1 MTEDWLDKSPAELR
15 LALWLEE
22 RLETGNET
30 QNIARLADA
39 LGYKHDSFIKMWVAG
54 KSKVPLKHIT
64 AIAHFFGFDAADVL
78 PYWLAQECPDDEQL
92 YRAGTRMLS
101 AWEWMLVSVAR
112 DIYCDEVE

>member
-15 LALWLEE
+15 LALWLEA
-22 RLETGNET
+22 RLDPDNESRNT
-30 QNIARLADA
+30 ARLADA

-78 PYWLAQECPDDEQL
+78 PYWLAQV
-92 YRAGTRMLS
+92 T
-101 AWEWMLVSVAR
+101 
-112 DIYCDEVE
+112 